1 MNLRTILFSQY
12 PALFLLAVL
21 FLIAHLRVRKTS
33 AVKSVLWVILFGAA
47 LAASVVCC
55 FLGIQA
61 ELWTLKTLI
70 TLGFWSWFGVGLV
83 LLFLVLRVVH
93 GVEKRSSR
101 RRLDKA
107 MKQAEKQKE
116 EEVSRARAEGAA
128 AERERDKFAES
139 YSTASSAQDALK
151 KGLTAA
157 QETISEL
164 RAQIEEGA
172 QKLASAK
179 ADCDRQLKAKE
190 EAAEQRIAELEA
202 QHAER
207 LSAAEQ
213 ERKRLLSELDEL
225 RPQVEEYG
233 RVKAHIAD
241 IELSARERADALDAA
256 TRERLQA
263 MIAAC
268 RGHCEQVLSTL
279 GATCESVSNELK
291 RADAAVAQLPE
302 AFTTLVGQ
310 LDELKKLEQ

>member
-1 MNLRTILFSQY
+1 MENTFKSSVFGGFNRDDVIRY
-12 PALFLLAVL
+12 
-21 FLIAHLRVRKTS
+21 IEKTS
-33 AVKSVLWVILFGAA
+33 LESKQQIEA
-47 LAASVVCC
+47 LEQESDGLCREN
-55 FLGIQA
+55 A
-61 ELWTLKTLI
+61 EL
-70 TLGFWSWFGVGLV
+70 
-83 LLFLVLRVVH
+83 R
-93 GVEKRSSR
+93 
-101 RRLDKA
+101 DKL
-107 MKQAEKQKE
+107 
-116 EEVSRARAEGAA
+116 AA

-190 EAAEQRIAELEA
+190 E
-202 QHAER
+202 
-207 LSAAEQ
+207 AAEQ

-302 AFTTLVGQ
+302 AFTTLEGQ

>member
-1 MNLRTILFSQY
+1 MENTFKSSVFGGFNRDDVIRY
-12 PALFLLAVL
+12 
-21 FLIAHLRVRKTS
+21 IEKTS
-33 AVKSVLWVILFGAA
+33 LESKQQIEA
-47 LAASVVCC
+47 LEQESDGLCREN
-55 FLGIQA
+55 A
-61 ELWTLKTLI
+61 EL
-70 TLGFWSWFGVGLV
+70 
-83 LLFLVLRVVH
+83 R
-93 GVEKRSSR
+93 
-101 RRLDKA
+101 DKL
-107 MKQAEKQKE
+107 
-116 EEVSRARAEGAA
+116 AA

-190 EAAEQRIAELEA
+190 EAAGQRIAELEA

-241 IELSARERADALDAA
+241 MLDAA

-279 GATCESVSNELK
+279 GATCESVSSELK

-302 AFTTLVGQ
+302 AFTTLEGQ
-310 LDELKKLEQ
+310 LDELKKFEQ

>member
-1 MNLRTILFSQY
+1 MENTFKSSVFGGFNRDDVIRY
-12 PALFLLAVL
+12 
-21 FLIAHLRVRKTS
+21 IEKTS
-33 AVKSVLWVILFGAA
+33 LESKQQIEA
-47 LAASVVCC
+47 LEQESDGLCREN
-55 FLGIQA
+55 A
-61 ELWTLKTLI
+61 EL
-70 TLGFWSWFGVGLV
+70 
-83 LLFLVLRVVH
+83 R
-93 GVEKRSSR
+93 
-101 RRLDKA
+101 DKL
-107 MKQAEKQKE
+107 
-116 EEVSRARAEGAA
+116 AA

-179 ADCDRQLKAKE
+179 ADCDLQLKAKE
-190 EAAEQRIAELEA
+190 EAAEQRT
-202 QHAER
+202 
-207 LSAAEQ
+207 AEQ

-302 AFTTLVGQ
+302 AFTTLEGQ

>member
-1 MNLRTILFSQY
+1 MENTFKSSVFGGFNRDDVIRY
-12 PALFLLAVL
+12 
-21 FLIAHLRVRKTS
+21 IEKTS
-33 AVKSVLWVILFGAA
+33 LESKQQIEA
-47 LAASVVCC
+47 LEQESDGLCREN
-55 FLGIQA
+55 A
-61 ELWTLKTLI
+61 EL
-70 TLGFWSWFGVGLV
+70 
-83 LLFLVLRVVH
+83 R
-93 GVEKRSSR
+93 
-101 RRLDKA
+101 DKL
-107 MKQAEKQKE
+107 
-116 EEVSRARAEGAA
+116 AA

-256 TRERLQA
+256 TRERLQS
-263 MIAAC
+263 MIAAW
-268 RGHCEQVLSTL
+268 HCEQVLSTL

-291 RADAAVAQLPE
+291 RADAAIAQLPE
-302 AFTTLVGQ
+302 AFTTLEGQ

>member
-1 MNLRTILFSQY
+1 MENTFKSSVFGGFNRDDVIRY
-12 PALFLLAVL
+12 
-21 FLIAHLRVRKTS
+21 IEKTS
-33 AVKSVLWVILFGAA
+33 LESKQQIEA
-47 LAASVVCC
+47 LEQESDGLCREN
-55 FLGIQA
+55 A
-61 ELWTLKTLI
+61 EL
-70 TLGFWSWFGVGLV
+70 
-83 LLFLVLRVVH
+83 R
-93 GVEKRSSR
+93 
-101 RRLDKA
+101 DKL
-107 MKQAEKQKE
+107 
-116 EEVSRARAEGAA
+116 AA

-151 KGLTAA
+151 NGG
-157 QETISEL
+157 SNEL
-164 RAQIEEGA
+164 
-172 QKLASAK
+172 KSYN
-179 ADCDRQLKAKE
+179 RQLKAKE
-190 EAAEQRIAELEA
+190 ESAEQRIAELEA

-256 TRERLQA
+256 THERLQA

-302 AFTTLVGQ
+302 AFTTLEGQ